1 MQMKHVL
8 LASVAIASM
17 SPLPLAAQ
25 TGAIAPAPPSPTSPV
40 ASPLAPPGQQQGS
53 NTSEAAGPQDNGSL
67 EEIVVTAQKRE
78 QSLQSVP
85 VAVTAITADQLE
97 ARGVVAVT
105 DVARVSPSLTITENT
120 NATGNSINLRGI
132 GTFSFSIGIEPSVA
146 IVVDDVALLQ
156 QAQAFS
162 GLNDIARLEVLRGPQ
177 GTLFGKNASAGV
189 INIVTQGPTSTLTGS
204 VGAVATTD
212 DQYRIE
218 GMISGP
224 VAQGVGFRLNAFYDD
239 RDGYVKNLNTGNKL
253 NGERS
258 YGARARVDLDPV
270 NNLNIAL
277 TGTYTNT
284 KTDGQVR
291 TFRSVNPG
299 ATVFG
304 APVANS
310 IVGITPSDTNY
321 RIRLDTEP
329 ENRSKQAMFT
339 GRATLDLGGANLV
352 SITAYQDWRFRFIE
366 DLDTLGSPT
375 LLVPTNP
382 ASTVLPFGSA
392 ALASFHAKNFTQELR
407 LVSSG
412 SRRLDYLFALFYA
425 NGDTTRDLNR
435 GPNAATAWNA
445 SASTE
450 TFAAFGQLT
459 YDVTDTT
466 HIDGGLR
473 FNREKIGATFQ
484 NVTAGAVPVANNAT
498 CLTQCSGR
506 DSDNQVTY
514 KVSVRQ
520 DLTDAVMAYASYST
534 GYKGQG
540 FDISTGFNPTRAANP
555 VRPET
560 SNAYE
565 IGVKSRFLD
574 NKVQLNV
581 TGFWT
586 DFKDFQAQGAVT
598 LPDGTVN
605 PQLSNVGKLRSK
617 GVEAELSAK
626 PTRAL
631 RIDASAAYTD
641 AKIRDFTN
649 APCFGGQ
656 TLAQGCR
663 PAGNTTLQDLSG
675 AQLANSPKF
684 KYNIAATYDVA
695 LPSLP
700 FDGFVTAEFA
710 HQSRVKLDLLGSPV
724 SYQDSYGVVNGSI
737 GIDGRKDG
745 NFRVALFVNN
755 LFDQEYATSLGYTGS
770 SNFQA
775 VAQLLPRNSRRY
787 FGIRTRVGF

>member
-1 MQMKHVL
+1 MRIKHIL
-8 LASVAIASM
+8 LASAALVGFASPALGQAGAV
-17 SPLPLAAQ
+17 SP
-25 TGAIAPAPPSPTSPV
+25 TAPAPSAPV
-40 ASPLAPPGQQQGS
+40 ASPFAPPGQQQGFS
-53 NTSEAAGPQDNGSL
+53 ASEAPQEEGTL
-67 EEIVVTAQKRE
+67 EDIVVTAQKRE
-78 QSLQSVP
+78 QSLQRVP

-97 ARGVVAVT
+97 TRGVAAIT

-212 DQYRIE
+212 QQYRVE

-224 VAQGVGFRLNAFYDD
+224 VAQGIGFRLNAFYDD
-239 RDGYVKNLNTGNKL
+239 RDGYIKNLNTGHDL

-258 YGARARVDLDPV
+258 YGARARIDLDPV
-270 NNLNIAL
+270 SNLNIAL
-277 TGTYTNT
+277 TGSYTNT

-299 ATVFG
+299 ASVFG
-304 APVANS
+304 APIAAS
-310 IVGITPSDTNY
+310 IVGITPSDSNY

-329 ENRSKQAMFT
+329 ENHSKQAMFT
-339 GRATLDLGGANLV
+339 GRATLDLGGANLI

-382 ASTVLPFGSA
+382 ASPVLPNGSA
-392 ALASFHAKNFTQELR
+392 ARASFHAKNFTQELR

-412 SRRLDYLFALFYA
+412 RRKLDYLLALFYA
-425 NGDTTRDLNR
+425 NGDTSRNYSR
-435 GPNAATAWNA
+435 GPNAATAWVA
-445 SASTE
+445 SATTE

-459 YDVTDTT
+459 YNITDTT

-473 FNREKIGATFQ
+473 FNRETIGATFQ
-484 NVTAGAVPVANNAT
+484 NVTAGAAPVANNAS
-498 CLTQCSGR
+498 CLTLCRGK
-506 DSDNQVTY
+506 DSDNAVTY
-514 KVSVRQ
+514 KVSLRQ
-520 DLTDAVMAYASYST
+520 DLSDTIMAYASYST

-540 FDISTGFNPTRAANP
+540 FDISTGFSPTRAANP

-565 IGVKSRFLD
+565 VGVKSRFLD

-605 PQLSNVGKLRSK
+605 PQLSNVGKLRSR

-626 PTRAL
+626 PTRLL

-641 AKIRDFTN
+641 AKIREFPN
-649 APCFGGQ
+649 APCYGGQ
-656 TLAQGCR
+656 TAAQGCL
-663 PAGNTTLQDLSG
+663 PVGTTTFQNLSG
-675 AQLANSPKF
+675 AQLANAPKF
-684 KYNIAATYDVA
+684 KYNIAGTYDVEF
-695 LPSLP
+695 PSAP
-700 FDGFVTAEFA
+700 FDGFITAEFA
-710 HQSRVKLDLLGSPV
+710 HQSQTKLDLLGSPI
-724 SYQDSYGVVNGSI
+724 SYQNAYGVVNGSI

-745 NFRVALFVNN
+745 NFRVAFFVNN
-755 LFDQEYATSLGYTGS
+755 LFDQAYATSLGYTGS
-770 SNFQA
+770 SNSQA

-787 FGIRTRVGF
+787 FGVRTRIGF